1 MARLRESLY
10 VSAHFNMQQNV
21 YQPIT
26 LQLDRLTNTIYDTS
40 FDLPII
46 SYLFSYLFCLTSLFP
61 SCHVHTHTHTH
72 THPLTAVTTDACSSW
87 APWLE
92 LMEGSHKWRRLCTGG
107 RRRCSLCHALILP
120 RPDDSTIPESFI
132 NSSCGPSAKHKQY
145 LTEVRHRHALSTLN
159 LRFLRPL
166 SVCFASLSSSDTAV
180 VEWGHLIQH

>member
-26 LQLDRLTNTIYDTS
+26 LQLDRLTNNIWYFICSPYYLLLIFLFVLPNLS
-40 FDLPII
+40 F
-46 SYLFSYLFCLTSLFP
+46 SLL
-61 SCHVHTHTHTH
+61 SCAHTHSHTH

-145 LTEVRHRHALSTLN
+145 LTEVCHRHAPSTLN